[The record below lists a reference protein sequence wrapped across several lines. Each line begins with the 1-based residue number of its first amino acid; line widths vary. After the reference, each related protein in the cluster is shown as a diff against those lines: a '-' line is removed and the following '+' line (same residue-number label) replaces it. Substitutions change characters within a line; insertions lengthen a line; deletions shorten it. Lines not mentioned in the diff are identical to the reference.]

1 MSNNTPVYVGSQ
13 VIGHVT
19 GDVFY
24 KRVSRARHFL
34 RQPVAIAFDVSSL
47 RAAEAAGARHVCVT
61 DTDSGKEYRVPMS
74 VIWDKGFT
82 FNRGHGRQIGV
93 PIGEWNRRPEPAQ
106 LSLFGGAR

>member
-1 MSNNTPVYVGSQ
+1 MSSPVYVGSQ
-13 VIGHVT
+13 VIGNVT

-34 RQPVAIAFDVSSL
+34 RQPVAIAFDVGSL
-47 RAAEAAGARHVCVT
+47 HAAAAAGARYVCVT
-61 DTDSGKEYRVPMS
+61 DTDSGREYRLPLS
-74 VIWDKGFT
+74 VVWAKGFT
-82 FNRGHGRQIGV
+82 FDRGHGKQIGV